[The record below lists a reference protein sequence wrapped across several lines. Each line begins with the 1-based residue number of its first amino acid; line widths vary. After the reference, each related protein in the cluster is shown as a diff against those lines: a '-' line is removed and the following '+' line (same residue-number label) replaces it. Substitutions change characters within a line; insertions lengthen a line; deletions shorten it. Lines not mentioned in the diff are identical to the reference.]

1 VTVAGTQ
8 PAVNVPGVRLRG
20 LRKEFGQVV
29 AVDHVDLDVAAGE
42 FFAMLGPSG
51 SGKTTVLRMIAGFE
65 EPTAG
70 TVHLGRHDVTR
81 QPPFRRDVNT
91 VFQDYALFPHMNV
104 AENVEY
110 GLRVHGIGKA
120 ERRTRAGEAL
130 TLVRLDGYG
139 SRKPSQ
145 LSGGQRQRV
154 ALARALVNRPKVLL
168 LDEPLGALDL
178 KLGEQM
184 QLELK
189 AIQREVCVTFM
200 FVTHDQD
207 EALTLSDRIAVFN
220 AGPIEQLGT
229 PREVYE
235 QPASAFVAGFVGT
248 SNVLSGSSAQ
258 AVYGRLGTFAIR
270 PERVRVAD
278 DTINPGDIEAT
289 GGVSDSVR
297 AGLGA
302 TAVALVLGT
311 MAAFAVQRY
320 DFFGRSTISF
330 LVILP
335 IALPGIVTGIALNAA
350 FRTVLDPLGIGF
362 GLTTVIIGHATF
374 CIVVVYNNVLAR
386 LRRLSGSLEEASAD
400 LGATGWQTFRLVT
413 FPMLRTALVAGG
425 LLAFGLSFDEI
436 VVTTFTSSPDVQ
448 TLPLWIFG
456 NLFRPNQAPV
466 VNVVAAVLIVL
477 AVLPVWLSQRLGDDA
492 GSGRI

>member
-1 VTVAGTQ
+1 M
-8 PAVNVPGVRLRG
+8 RLSPG
-20 LRKEFGQVV
+20 LRW
-29 AVDHVDLDVAAGE
+29 
-42 FFAMLGPSG
+42 
-51 SGKTTVLRMIAGFE
+51 T
-65 EPTAG
+65 
-70 TVHLGRHDVTR
+70 
-81 QPPFRRDVNT
+81 
-91 VFQDYALFPHMNV
+91 
-104 AENVEY
+104 
-110 GLRVHGIGKA
+110 LRVITWFGLAFLYVPLALVVINA
-120 ERRTRAGEAL
+120 FNRSRTFAFPPTGL
-130 TLVRLDGYG
+130 TLKWWHAAANSNGAI
-139 SRKPSQ
+139 S
-145 LSGGQRQRV
+145 
-154 ALARALVNRPKVLL
+154 ALW
-168 LDEPLGALDL
+168 
-178 KLGEQM
+178 
-184 QLELK
+184 
-189 AIQREVCVTFM
+189 T
-200 FVTHDQD
+200 
-207 EALTLSDRIAVFN
+207 
-220 AGPIEQLGT
+220 
-229 PREVYE
+229 
-235 QPASAFVAGFVGT
+235 
-248 SNVLSGSSAQ
+248 
-258 AVYGRLGTFAIR
+258 
-270 PERVRVAD
+270 
-278 DTINPGDIEAT
+278 
-289 GGVSDSVR
+289 SVR